1 MFLGCDTD
9 ALRAIADRMEAS
21 GHATA
26 DAAAAIARAIETV
39 PWHGADAEA
48 FRADVRAG
56 LVVALDRIAE
66 RCHAL
71 AAEGRAQSREQD
83 EASAPDVAP
92 MPGATLPLLT
102 PMPGP
107 GTPPVP
113 VHAPR
118 PGATLRERLHA
129 WLDRVLPLDEGPSQ
143 GFITDVVGQEHGL
156 RAEKAWADV
165 SVHAGRVSGG
175 VGPLGT
181 VEAIAVDEVNK
192 RIGTYEVTQGVRDG
206 DGAVAM
212 DGVLTGRLANA
223 DQLFAALE
231 LTPLAPLGVT
241 GSMVTG
247 RANEVWWA
255 LRSEAIAEEAEGG
268 ESRGSATRYLLQAP
282 RRALEDDVR
291 SFVERVPGPAGDVGS
306 LATEGLISAHRA
318 GERTSDESHRA
329 ASEALREVPGVDEA
343 LSMPRRLAESP
354 RHGVERI
361 RDRV

>member
-26 DAAAAIARAIETV
+26 EAAAAIERAIETV
-39 PWHGADAEA
+39 PWDGVDAEA

-56 LVVALDRIAE
+56 LVVALGRIAE
-66 RCHAL
+66 TWQML

-83 EASAPDVAP
+83 EASAPDPAP
-92 MPGATLPLLT
+92 MPGATLPLL
-102 PMPGP
+102 PPGP
-107 GTPPVP
+107 GVPPVP
-113 VHAPR
+113 VRAPS
-118 PGATLRERLHA
+118 PDATLRERLRA
-129 WLDRVLPLDEGPSQ
+129 WLDRVLPLDEGPSR
-143 GFITDVVGQEHGL
+143 GLFSDVLGPEHGP
-156 RAEKAWADV
+156 RAEEAWADV
-165 SVHAGRVSGG
+165 SVHAGRASGG
-175 VGPLGT
+175 IGPLGT

-192 RIGTYEVTQGVRDG
+192 RIGSYEVTQGVRDG

-231 LTPLAPLGVT
+231 LTPLAPLGVA
-241 GSMVTG
+241 GSTVTG
-247 RANEVWWA
+247 RANEVWWG
-255 LRSEAIAEEAEGG
+255 LRSDARAEEAEGG
-268 ESRGSATRYLLQAP
+268 ESRGSATRYVLQAP
-282 RRALEDDVR
+282 RRALEDHVR
-291 SFVERVPGPAGDVGS
+291 PFVERVPGPAGDVGS

-318 GERTSDESHRA
+318 GERTSDETHRA

-354 RHGVERI
+354 RHSVERI